1 MYTLEIYTAVVWGGI
16 VRCSECQSDVAYPTE
31 VDDEMIDDNG
41 MTSKDPILVNANQAL
56 TGGADC
62 WLSGWNFIT
71 DLYRVLEHALTRLR
85 GYRRRQTTNS
95 FLVGIFESDFAVTKT
110 SVLESVHRM
119 YLSLPDCFK
128 ETPQMVYN
136 AKKDRYGFQAAN
148 ITATFQLLRIVLF
161 AASGSS
167 IKERCQI
174 ASEVVEAFV
183 SIPIAYLL
191 SISTPLLH
199 HLGGIG
205 TILGNVLE
213 EPLSEADYVCVR
225 GVMISMAQLLENLE
239 VIQHSSSESERLRSQ
254 VSRIDKYMASQR
266 QIALAS
272 TAMAGSEDMMGQP
285 VLSNREVQGYQ
296 EIIPDIAWDWT
307 LPENGELLGDLTWN
321 FNLN

>member
-1 MYTLEIYTAVVWGGI
+1 
-16 VRCSECQSDVAYPTE
+16 
-31 VDDEMIDDNG
+31 
-41 MTSKDPILVNANQAL
+41 
-56 TGGADC
+56 
-62 WLSGWNFIT
+62 
-71 DLYRVLEHALTRLR
+71 
-85 GYRRRQTTNS
+85 
-95 FLVGIFESDFAVTKT
+95 
-110 SVLESVHRM
+110 M

-128 ETPQMVYN
+128 ETPELVYN
-136 AKKDRYGFQAAN
+136 AKKDRFGFQAAN

-167 IKERCQI
+167 IEERCQI

-213 EPLSEADYVCVR
+213 EPLSEADYTCVR
-225 GVMISMAQLLENLE
+225 GVMVSMAQLLENLE
-239 VIQHSSSESERLRSQ
+239 VIHHSTSESEKLRSQ
-254 VSRIDKYMASQR
+254 VSRIDKYMATQR
-266 QIALAS
+266 QIALSNAVL
-272 TAMAGSEDMMGQP
+272 TGPEGMVEQP
-285 VLSNREVQGYQ
+285 VLEGQDNQSYQ
-296 EIIPDIAWDWT
+296 EIIPDMSLDWT